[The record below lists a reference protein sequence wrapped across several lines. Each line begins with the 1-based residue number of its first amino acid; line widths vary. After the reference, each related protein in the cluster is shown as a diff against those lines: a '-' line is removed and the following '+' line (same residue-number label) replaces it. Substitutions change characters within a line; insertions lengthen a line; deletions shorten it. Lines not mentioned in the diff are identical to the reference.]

1 MPRLLWVAIMFHGV
15 AIARVVIATR
25 FPNGC
30 NSMFL
35 LPRFS
40 GVVIIFVALQ
50 LLSTYCNY
58 NPKWSQYHVNIAT
71 VFLCCYRLPLMQR
84 PKSVAIYKMLHA
96 FLNNVFYLQKKCSIE
111 DLILETKVQANTHLP
126 LAYWGVFDIKPPLYY
141 LFTWWRWLIHFIC
154 QQGR

>member
-1 MPRLLWVAIMFHGV
+1 MFHGV

-25 FPNGC
+25 FLNGC

-35 LPRFS
+35 FPRFS

-58 NPKWSQYHVNIAT
+58 NPKWSQYHVNIAR

-84 PKSVAIYKMLHA
+84 PKSVAIYKIGC
-96 FLNNVFYLQKKCSIE
+96 NIQNVPRIR
-111 DLILETKVQANTHLP
+111 LP
-126 LAYWGVFDIKPPLYY
+126 LMQQPKSVAIYQK
-141 LFTWWRWLIHFIC
+141 WL
-154 QQGR
+154 Q

>member
-1 MPRLLWVAIMFHGV
+1 MFHGV

-58 NPKWSQYHVNIAT
+58 NPKWSQYHVNITT
-71 VFLCCYRLPLMQR
+71 VFLCCYRLPLMQWPKSVAIYKIGCNIQNAPRIRLPLMQR
-84 PKSVAIYKMLHA
+84 PKSVAIDKMLHA
-96 FLNNVFYLQKKCSIE
+96 FLNNVFY
-111 DLILETKVQANTHLP
+111 
-126 LAYWGVFDIKPPLYY
+126 
-141 LFTWWRWLIHFIC
+141 
-154 QQGR
+154 